1 MSTVVATK
9 SRNRQQSFMAKAGE
23 VQRKWLVV
31 DATDRPLGR
40 LATRLATVLQG
51 KHRPTWTPH
60 IDTGDFVVVTN
71 IAKIKLTGNKR
82 ETEVHTKWTEY
93 PGGLREAS
101 LGQLMAKSPE
111 TVLRLAVRRMLPKG
125 RMGKAMLKKMKMYRG
140 AEHPHTAQ
148 SPEKAEL

>member
-40 LATRLATVLQG
+40 LAARVATVLQG

-71 IAKIKLTGNKR
+71 ISKLKLTGNKR

-140 AEHPHTAQ
+140 AEHPHAAQ